1 LSVTAIVLIL
11 FAAVAHASWNLFSKQ
26 AATVGTTS
34 FIWLVSVA
42 ATVCYAPA
50 AAVVLIVQRPH
61 LTALNW
67 AFMAGTGILQAGY
80 FLFLQN
86 GYRVGDLSLV
96 YPIGRGTGAL
106 LAALAGIALLGER
119 PGPAGLTGIVLIVAG
134 VIVLGIP
141 APARRSPA
149 SPALAPVPAAARP
162 VTARAGS
169 AGPPPAAP
177 IPARAAGAEGG
188 AEQVGPENKAAGSAG
203 PPPAAPAPARAAS
216 ASGQPGTAA
225 PGPAVAAA
233 AAPRRP
239 AVMAITFAG
248 LTGLFI
254 ASYTLWDKHA
264 VTTLHTPPLLQ
275 GYAAFPIM
283 SLAFAPLALRD
294 RPRLARVWRSYRP
307 QVLGAAFL
315 MPLAYILVLIALSFT
330 AVSAVA
336 PAREVSV
343 LFGVLL
349 GRRLLGEGSLPRRL
363 CGAAAIVAGI
373 IAIALG

>member
-1 LSVTAIVLIL
+1 MSVTAIALIL
-11 FAAVAHASWNLFSKQ
+11 IAAVAHASWNLFSKQ

-34 FIWLVSVA
+34 FIWLVSMA
-42 ATVCYAPA
+42 ATVGYAPA
-50 AAVVLIVQRPH
+50 AAAVLIVQRPH

-67 AFMAGTGILQAGY
+67 AFMAGTGVLQAGY

-106 LAALAGIALLGER
+106 LAALAGIVLLGER
-119 PGPAGLTGIVLIVAG
+119 PGPAGLTGIALIVAG

-141 APARRSPA
+141 VRARLAPSPPALVPAPVTADAPATAA
-149 SPALAPVPAAARP
+149 SPAPAA
-162 VTARAGS
+162 
-169 AGPPPAAP
+169 
-177 IPARAAGAEGG
+177 
-188 AEQVGPENKAAGSAG
+188 
-203 PPPAAPAPARAAS
+203 AAPAPAGDRM
-216 ASGQPGTAA
+216 T
-225 PGPAVAAA
+225 
-233 AAPRRP
+233 APRRP
-239 AVMAITFAG
+239 AAMAIMFAG

-254 ASYTLWDKHA
+254 ASYTVWDKHA

-294 RPRLARVWRSYRP
+294 RPRLSRVWRSYRP
-307 QVLGAAFL
+307 QVLGAAIL
-315 MPLAYILVLIALSFT
+315 TPLAYILVLVALSFT

-349 GRRLLGEGSLPRRL
+349 GRRLLGEGSLARRL
-363 CGAAAIVAGI
+363 GGAAAIVAGI